1 MKKKGIVSKY
11 MCLIQIKKSIL
22 LSRFWSSSFIYKNK
36 NPFNIL
42 LTKWKEKHATFV
54 CRSNVYTII
63 TNSCVILNINSIFFC
78 VSRCYKGSEDCR
90 KIHRTMNIFLQWS
103 VYMYLHVIDW
113 IRETL
118 KKIFN
123 KGCIFFTLI
132 PSLNYSNSYTLIV
145 S

>member
-1 MKKKGIVSKY
+1 MFYSIKKGSYFCLVDRRVLNISKKKKFKF
-11 MCLIQIKKSIL
+11 CLS
-22 LSRFWSSSFIYKNK
+22 
-36 NPFNIL
+36 
-42 LTKWKEKHATFV
+42 KWKEN
-54 CRSNVYTII
+54 C
-63 TNSCVILNINSIFFC
+63 NSLCVQKQRIHYHKKCEIFNGNLTYFFWC

-90 KIHRTMNIFLQWS
+90 KIHNTINIFLQWS

>member
-1 MKKKGIVSKY
+1 MFYSIKKGSYFCLVDRRVLNISKKKTLNFV
-11 MCLIQIKKSIL
+11 CQNEKKTTTL
-22 LSRFWSSSFIYKNK
+22 C
-36 NPFNIL
+36 
-42 LTKWKEKHATFV
+42 V
-54 CRSNVYTII
+54 CRSNAYTII
-63 TNSCVILNINSIFFC
+63 NNSCEIFNGNLTFFFWC

-90 KIHRTMNIFLQWS
+90 KIHNTINIFLQWS